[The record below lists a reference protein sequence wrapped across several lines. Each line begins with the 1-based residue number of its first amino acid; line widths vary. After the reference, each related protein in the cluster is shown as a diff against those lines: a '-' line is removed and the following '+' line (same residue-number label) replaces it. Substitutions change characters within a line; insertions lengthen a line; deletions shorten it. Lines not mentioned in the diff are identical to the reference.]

1 MLEGYTE
8 PGVVVLEQ
16 AEHTSNTQFFMGGG
30 LILFGKASSTPGLS
44 FTILYPNASLFA
56 PFRHHF
62 AGQRF
67 HLEIFS
73 SADSY
78 SVYTLYMYL

>member
-44 FTILYPNASLFA
+44 DIYHIIS
-56 PFRHHF
+56 
-62 AGQRF
+62 
-67 HLEIFS
+67 
-73 SADSY
+73 
-78 SVYTLYMYL
+78 